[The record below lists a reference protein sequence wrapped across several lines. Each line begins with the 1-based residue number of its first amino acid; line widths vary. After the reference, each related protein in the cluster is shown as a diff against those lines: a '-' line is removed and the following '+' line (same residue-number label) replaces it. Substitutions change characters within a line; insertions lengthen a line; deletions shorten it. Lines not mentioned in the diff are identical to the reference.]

1 MINLINY
8 PKSESL
14 SESPK
19 FTESSTCSSESIIS
33 KGSESD
39 SSSLEICEG
48 PFKNEVA
55 SSRIFLK
62 AKPLFVF
69 QKDSRIDSPVG

>member
-8 PKSESL
+8 SKSESL

-19 FTESSTCSSESIIS
+19 FTESSNCSSESVS
-33 KGSESD
+33 SRGSESD
-39 SSSLEICEG
+39 YSSLEICEE

-55 SSRIFLK
+55 SYRIFLK
-62 AKPLFVF
+62 AKPLCLSF
-69 QKDSRIDSPVG
+69 KKILE